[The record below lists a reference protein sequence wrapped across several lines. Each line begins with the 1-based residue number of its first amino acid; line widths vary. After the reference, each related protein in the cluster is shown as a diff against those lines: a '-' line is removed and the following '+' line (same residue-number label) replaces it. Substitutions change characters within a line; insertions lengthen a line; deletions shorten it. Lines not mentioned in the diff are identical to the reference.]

1 MRFKLRNGM
10 SEGIIKIKLS
20 TGTEVDFDEKEPTLL
35 FELIISEILIPKYK
49 ENADWNLSLNI
60 IIEEMN
66 RLIIKHKF
74 SPKLKLG
81 LLNNVEKHLDK
92 DIEELTGVDKIEILF
107 LNMDDYVED
116 VRTLILAG
124 KDKEEL
130 RTDLANLIMPLT
142 IFELS
147 ELFIYLGKRTFLK

>member
-1 MRFKLRNGM
+1 M
-10 SEGIIKIKLS
+10 SEIKKIQLS
-20 TGTEVDFDEKEPTLL
+20 TGTEIDFDKKAPNTLY
-35 FELIISEILIPKYK
+35 ELIISEILIPKYK

-66 RLIIKHKF
+66 QLIKEYDLN
-74 SPKLKLG
+74 PKLKLG
-81 LLNNVEKHLDK
+81 LLNNVEEHLDK

-116 VRTLILAG
+116 IKKLIIAG
-124 KDKEEL
+124 QDKEEL
-130 RTDLANLIMPLT
+130 RTSMAQLIMPLT
-142 IFELS
+142 LFELS

>member
-1 MRFKLRNGM
+1 M
-10 SEGIIKIKLS
+10 SEITKLQLS
-20 TGTEVDFDEKEPTLL
+20 NGTDVDFDKKAPITLY
-35 FELIISEILIPKYK
+35 EVIISEILIPKYK

-66 RLIIKHKF
+66 RLIIKHGLK
-74 SPKLKLG
+74 SKLKLG
-81 LLNNVEKHLDK
+81 LLNQVEEHLDK

-116 VRTLILAG
+116 IRKLILAG
-124 KDKEEL
+124 KNKEDL
-130 RTDLANLIMPLT
+130 RTSMAQLVMPLT
-142 IFELS
+142 LFELT

>member
-1 MRFKLRNGM
+1 M
-10 SEGIIKIKLS
+10 SEITKLQLS
-20 TGTEVDFDEKEPTLL
+20 NGTEVDFDKKAPITLY
-35 FELIISEILIPKYK
+35 EVIISEILIPKYK

-66 RLIIKHKF
+66 RLIIKHGLK
-74 SPKLKLG
+74 SKLKLG
-81 LLNNVEKHLDK
+81 LLNQVEEHLDK

-116 VRTLILAG
+116 IRRLILAG
-124 KDKEEL
+124 KTKEDL
-130 RTDLANLIMPLT
+130 RTSMAQLVMPLT
-142 IFELS
+142 LFELT

>member
-1 MRFKLRNGM
+1 M
-10 SEGIIKIKLS
+10 SEIKKLQLS
-20 TGTEVDFDEKEPTLL
+20 NGTEVDFDKKAPATL
-35 FELIISEILIPKYK
+35 FEVIISEILIPKYK

-66 RLIIKHKF
+66 RLIKKHDLN
-74 SPKLKLG
+74 PKLKLG
-81 LLNNVEKHLDK
+81 LLNKVEEHLDK

-116 VRTLILAG
+116 IRKLILAG
-124 KDKEEL
+124 KNKADL
-130 RTDLANLIMPLT
+130 RTSMAQLVMPLT
-142 IFELS
+142 LFELS

>member
-1 MRFKLRNGM
+1 MT
-10 SEGIIKIKLS
+10 EIKKIQLS
-20 TGTEVDFDEKEPTLL
+20 TGTEIDFDKKAPNTL
-35 FELIISEILIPKYK
+35 FEMIVSEILIPKYK

-66 RLIIKHKF
+66 YLIKEYDLN
-74 SPKLKLG
+74 PKLKLG
-81 LLNNVEKHLDK
+81 LLNNVEEHLDK

-116 VRTLILAG
+116 IKKLILAG
-124 KDKEEL
+124 HDKEEL
-130 RTDLANLIMPLT
+130 RTRMAQLIMPLT
-142 IFELS
+142 LFELS

>member
-1 MRFKLRNGM
+1 M
-10 SEGIIKIKLS
+10 SDVKKIELS
-20 TGTEVDFDEKEPTLL
+20 TGTEIDFDKKAPKTL
-35 FELIISEILIPKYK
+35 FEMIISEILIPKYK

-66 RLIIKHKF
+66 YLIIKYDLT
-74 SPKLKLG
+74 PKLKLG
-81 LLNNVEKHLDK
+81 LLNNVEDHLDK

-116 VRTLILAG
+116 IRTLILAG
-124 KDKEEL
+124 KDKEDL
-130 RTDLANLIMPLT
+130 RTSMAQMIMPLT

>member
-1 MRFKLRNGM
+1 M
-10 SEGIIKIKLS
+10 SEIRMLVLS
-20 TGTEVDFDEKEPTLL
+20 TGTEVDFDEKVPITL
-35 FELIISEILIPKYK
+35 FEIIISEILIPRYK

-60 IIEEMN
+60 IIEELN
-66 RLIIKHKF
+66 KLIIKYDLN
-74 SPKLKLG
+74 PKLKLG
-81 LLNNVEKHLDK
+81 LLNQVEEHLDK

-116 VRTLILAG
+116 IRKLILAG

-130 RTDLANLIMPLT
+130 RTSMAQMIMPLT

-147 ELFIYLGKRTFLK
+147 ELFIYLGKRTFVK

>member
-1 MRFKLRNGM
+1 M
-10 SEGIIKIKLS
+10 SDIKKIELS
-20 TGTEVDFDEKEPTLL
+20 TGTELEFDKKAPKTL

-66 RLIIKHKF
+66 RLIIKYDLT
-74 SPKLKLG
+74 PKLKLG
-81 LLNNVEKHLDK
+81 LLNNVEDHLDK

-116 VRTLILAG
+116 IRTLILAG
-124 KDKEEL
+124 KDKEDL
-130 RTDLANLIMPLT
+130 RTNMAQMIMPLT

>member
-1 MRFKLRNGM
+1 M
-10 SEGIIKIKLS
+10 SEDTKKIKLS
-20 TGTEVDFDEKEPTLL
+20 TGIEVDFDEKAPTTL
-35 FELIISEILIPKYK
+35 FEIIISDILIPKYK

-66 RLIIKHKF
+66 KLIIKYDLN
-74 SPKLKLG
+74 PKLKLG
-81 LLNNVEKHLDK
+81 LLNDVEQHLDK

-116 VRTLILAG
+116 IRKLILAG
-124 KDKEEL
+124 KDKAEL
-130 RTDLANLIMPLT
+130 RTDMANLVMPLT
-142 IFELS
+142 LFELS

>member
-1 MRFKLRNGM
+1 M
-10 SEGIIKIKLS
+10 SEIKKLQLS
-20 TGTEVDFDEKEPTLL
+20 NGTEVDFDKNAPTTL
-35 FELIISEILIPKYK
+35 FEVIISEILIPKYK

-66 RLIIKHKF
+66 RLIIKYDLN
-74 SPKLKLG
+74 PKLKLG
-81 LLNNVEKHLDK
+81 LLNDVEEHLDK

-116 VRTLILAG
+116 IRKLILAG

-130 RTDLANLIMPLT
+130 RTSMAQLIMPLT
-142 IFELS
+142 LFEIT

>member
-1 MRFKLRNGM
+1 MTEAKKIRLSNGA
-10 SEGIIKIKLS
+10 
-20 TGTEVDFDEKEPTLL
+20 EVDFDKEAPTNL

-66 RLIIKHKF
+66 YLIMKYELI
-74 SPKLKLG
+74 PKLKLG
-81 LLNNVEKHLDK
+81 LLNKVEEHLDK

-116 VRTLILAG
+116 IRRLILAG
-124 KDKEEL
+124 QSKEDL
-130 RTDLANLIMPLT
+130 RTNMAKICVPLT

-147 ELFIYLGKRTFLK
+147 ELFIYLGKKTFLK

>member
-1 MRFKLRNGM
+1 M
-10 SEGIIKIKLS
+10 SEDTKKIKLS
-20 TGTEVDFDEKEPTLL
+20 TGTEVDFDEKAPTTL
-35 FELIISEILIPKYK
+35 FEIIISEILIPKYK

-66 RLIIKHKF
+66 KLIIKYNL

-116 VRTLILAG
+116 IRTLILAG

-130 RTDLANLIMPLT
+130 RTDMANLVMPLT
-142 IFELS
+142 LFELA

>member
-1 MRFKLRNGM
+1 M
-10 SEGIIKIKLS
+10 SEVKKIQLS
-20 TGTEVDFDEKEPTLL
+20 TGTDVEFDKNAPSTL

-66 RLIIKHKF
+66 NLIIKYDLT
-74 SPKLKLG
+74 PKLKLG
-81 LLNNVEKHLDK
+81 LLNKVEEHLDK

-116 VRTLILAG
+116 IKKLILAG
-124 KDKEEL
+124 KDKEDL
-130 RTDLANLIMPLT
+130 RTSMAQMVMPLT
-142 IFELS
+142 LFELS

>member
-1 MRFKLRNGM
+1 
-10 SEGIIKIKLS
+10 
-20 TGTEVDFDEKEPTLL
+20 FDKKAPKTL
-35 FELIISEILIPKYK
+35 FELIISDILIPKYK

-66 RLIIKHKF
+66 RLIIKYDLT
-74 SPKLKLG
+74 PKLKLG
-81 LLNNVEKHLDK
+81 LLNNVEDHLDK

-116 VRTLILAG
+116 IRTLILAG
-124 KDKEEL
+124 KDKEDL
-130 RTDLANLIMPLT
+130 RTSMAQMIMPLT
-142 IFELS
+142 LFELS

>member
-1 MRFKLRNGM
+1 MTESKK
-10 SEGIIKIKLS
+10 IKIS
-20 TGTEVDFDEKEPTLL
+20 TGTEIDFDKKAPTNLY
-35 FELIISEILIPKYK
+35 ELIISDILIPKYK

-66 RLIIKHKF
+66 SLIKKYELT
-74 SPKLKLG
+74 PKLKLG
-81 LLNNVEKHLDK
+81 LLNKVEEHLDK

-116 VRTLILAG
+116 IKKLILAG
-124 KDKEEL
+124 QSKEEL
-130 RTDLANLIMPLT
+130 RTNLANMIVPLT

-147 ELFIYLGKRTFLK
+147 ELFIFLGKKTFLK

>member
-1 MRFKLRNGM
+1 
-10 SEGIIKIKLS
+10 
-20 TGTEVDFDEKEPTLL
+20 
-35 FELIISEILIPKYK
+35 IISEILIPKYK

-66 RLIIKHKF
+66 QLIKEYNLN
-74 SPKLKLG
+74 PKLKLG
-81 LLNNVEKHLDK
+81 LLNNVEEHLDK

-116 VRTLILAG
+116 IKKLIIAG
-124 KDKEEL
+124 QNKEEL
-130 RTDLANLIMPLT
+130 RTSMAQLIMPLT
-142 IFELS
+142 LFELS